1 MSQPPV
7 PPVSPFHKGEQIL
20 QARAGKREAMEQI
33 GHQVIRDYMPEQHRD
48 FFAQLPFIVAGC
60 VDDDGWPWASLIPGH
75 AGFVH
80 SPNARQLNIAQAA
93 IHALTQ
99 KHDPLA
105 KALTTVGRAIG
116 LLGIELPTRRRNRV
130 NTTVVAT
137 QAGTTLKVDQ
147 SFGNCPKYIQQ
158 RPLINT
164 RKPYALGLNAAQ
176 PPAVFTT
183 LDAAAQHLIQQAD
196 TFFVASCL
204 PVNKNPI
211 NEGVD
216 VSHRGGLPGFV
227 RVDGNTLT
235 IPDYSGNF
243 FFNTLGN
250 FLLNPKAGLVFPDF
264 STGDLLLLSG
274 TVELLDEAHPEVLAF
289 KGAERAWRLN
299 VIKGVWLKDALPFRA
314 TEHQYAITT
323 TTTGTWQQVLAEQA
337 ENNSHNRQQY
347 PLDNWQPLKVVKI
360 VDESHTIKS
369 FYFEHTHGKAL
380 LPFKAG
386 QYLALSVKIPSSEQR
401 VTRTYTLSG
410 APHKNYYRVSVKR
423 EPHAGAGQPSVS
435 QLMHDTLCV
444 GDSVKAQT
452 PQGHFILKA
461 GDKRPAVLIAAGVG
475 ITPMVSMAEH
485 IAYKGLATG
494 KTRSLTVIHVAR
506 NIEQRAFADVFTQLQ
521 IQTADAI
528 RYYSF
533 LTQPTPNDSQNYN
546 YHGTGRLNASI
557 LKSLLALDDYD
568 FYVCGPSGFM
578 QSSYDALRSLGV
590 DDTRIYA
597 EAFGPAAIK
606 RTQPLGAEP
615 THDKVVQEADT
626 ALVTFSLAGIQ
637 QRWNKGDKTLLEVA
651 QARGLEP
658 PFSCRSGNCG
668 ACAIALEQGSV
679 SYRQT
684 PSVPIPKGQALLC
697 CAVPAKGST
706 ALMLKL

>member
-20 QARAGKREAMEQI
+20 QARAGKRETMEKI
-33 GHQVIRDYMPEQHRD
+33 GRQVIRDYMPEKHRD
-48 FFAQLPFIVAGC
+48 FFAQLSFIVAGC

-75 AGFVH
+75 AGFVQ
-80 SPNARQLNIAQAA
+80 SPNARQLNIAQPA
-93 IHALTQ
+93 INALTQ
-99 KHDPLA
+99 KYDPLA
-105 KALTTVGRAIG
+105 KALTTVGCAIG

-137 QAGTTLKVDQ
+137 QAGTALKVDQ

-164 RKPYALGLNAAQ
+164 RKPYALGLNSAQ

-314 TEHQYAITT
+314 T
-323 TTTGTWQQVLAEQA
+323 
-337 ENNSHNRQQY
+337 
-347 PLDNWQPLKVVKI
+347 
-360 VDESHTIKS
+360 
-369 FYFEHTHGKAL
+369 
-380 LPFKAG
+380 
-386 QYLALSVKIPSSEQR
+386 
-401 VTRTYTLSG
+401 
-410 APHKNYYRVSVKR
+410 
-423 EPHAGAGQPSVS
+423 
-435 QLMHDTLCV
+435 
-444 GDSVKAQT
+444 
-452 PQGHFILKA
+452 
-461 GDKRPAVLIAAGVG
+461 
-475 ITPMVSMAEH
+475 
-485 IAYKGLATG
+485 
-494 KTRSLTVIHVAR
+494 
-506 NIEQRAFADVFTQLQ
+506 
-521 IQTADAI
+521 
-528 RYYSF
+528 
-533 LTQPTPNDSQNYN
+533 
-546 YHGTGRLNASI
+546 
-557 LKSLLALDDYD
+557 
-568 FYVCGPSGFM
+568 
-578 QSSYDALRSLGV
+578 
-590 DDTRIYA
+590 
-597 EAFGPAAIK
+597 
-606 RTQPLGAEP
+606 
-615 THDKVVQEADT
+615 
-626 ALVTFSLAGIQ
+626 
-637 QRWNKGDKTLLEVA
+637 
-651 QARGLEP
+651 
-658 PFSCRSGNCG
+658 
-668 ACAIALEQGSV
+668 
-679 SYRQT
+679 
-684 PSVPIPKGQALLC
+684 
-697 CAVPAKGST
+697 
-706 ALMLKL
+706 